1 MQFSGI
7 NTTAMAINE
16 DFLSRLEE
24 MLNREAQWP
33 KVYMFKFIVL
43 NNNRD
48 YAILQEIFSEGAE
61 LQVRNST
68 GDKYLSV
75 TAREMMI
82 STAEVMVKYR
92 KAAAIEGIVSL

>member
-1 MQFSGI
+1 
-7 NTTAMAINE
+7 MAINE

-48 YAILQEIFSEGAE
+48 YAILRKFSAKEPSCRCVI
-61 LQVRNST
+61 LP
-68 GDKYLSV
+68 
-75 TAREMMI
+75 
-82 STAEVMVKYR
+82 
-92 KAAAIEGIVSL
+92 AINTSQ